1 MAALHD
7 TKHGNLTERDMRETE
22 YFNLLTDR
30 TGYHLVPVD
39 CTGGRRFKLVEL

>member
-1 MAALHD
+1 MWPHYMTLVATSLNA
-7 TKHGNLTERDMRETE
+7 TCGRRI
-22 YFNLLTDR
+22 FNLLTDR